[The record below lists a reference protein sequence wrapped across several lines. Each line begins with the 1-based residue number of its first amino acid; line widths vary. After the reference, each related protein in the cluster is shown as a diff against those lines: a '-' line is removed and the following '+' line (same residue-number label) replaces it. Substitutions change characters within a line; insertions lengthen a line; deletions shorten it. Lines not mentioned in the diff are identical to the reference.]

1 MAEITSYPTATPK
14 GGDYLLGA
22 QVGEPGDNPANPTKK
37 FTVASI
43 STLVSKGYTDYVFSF
58 TQSGADNPVVTQLT
72 NITGVVFTFTRS
84 SQGVFLLEPTSDI
97 PINKLWVQVT
107 GGDTNL
113 GSVLNIAGISPGPSG
128 FPLIPVLN
136 TNQISGIPQDEVE
149 AGFIEL
155 RIYS

>member
-43 STLVSKGYTDYVFSF
+43 STLVNKGYTDYVFSF
-58 TQSGADNPVVTQLT
+58 TQSAADNPVVTQLT
-72 NITGVVFTFTRS
+72 NTTGVVFTFTRDA
-84 SQGVFLLEPTSDI
+84 QGVYLLEPTSNI
-97 PINKLWVQVT
+97 PIDKLWVQIT

-136 TNQISGIPQDEVE
+136 TNQISGIPQDDVE
-149 AGFIEL
+149 AGFVEL